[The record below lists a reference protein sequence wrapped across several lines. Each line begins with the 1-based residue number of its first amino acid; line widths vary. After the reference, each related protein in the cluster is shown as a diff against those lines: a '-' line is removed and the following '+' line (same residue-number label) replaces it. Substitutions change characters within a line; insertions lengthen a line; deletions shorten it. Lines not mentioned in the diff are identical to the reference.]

1 MRLFHFR
8 GTVFAGLWCI
18 IGIGL
23 CFLFRYHR
31 AFFGAAVIVA
41 ALFLLCIWF
50 FSLRNGTRGKT
61 ALLLLLLVL
70 FCGFGAGRFALSYRE
85 YANLAGTV
93 SGEIS
98 GRVASVSGRG
108 EILLDR
114 VTADGKEVPGRVRF
128 WLEGVRVLR
137 GEEEILG
144 GEEGGLSEGDILTF
158 SGNLQKEKVDRK
170 GFRPS
175 AWLRGVRYL
184 AYPSEV
190 RAETGKPGL
199 FGGVRKYLRE
209 RLSLALKGDS
219 YAVGL
224 ALLIGDTGEMEELD
238 YENFQEL
245 GILHIFA
252 VSGLHFSALFYA
264 LFRLFGFAKK
274 WGIPVVFLIL
284 LFYAG
289 VCDFSPS
296 VLRAFVMIC
305 VFMGAKL
312 LGRRYDLLSSLFC
325 SVLVVTMIH
334 PFHAFSPGFV
344 LSCSGVLSIALLQ
357 PLFSRLFRFL
367 PRRIRDA
374 VSVCTAAQVGL
385 VPVVSYYFGTFY
397 TLALAVNILIFPVVG
412 AAFVLLF
419 AMSVLLL
426 PFPALYFLFS
436 APRVLLEFLLLVS
449 RIAETAPASLLF
461 RVGPDAVLFGFA
473 LCWLCS
479 DYVNLRAAAKC
490 AACGILAALF
500 VGAQGLGL
508 WLTGGDRVYLSE
520 AGALFR
526 AGGEVVFV
534 DSGRADGEE
543 LAEFFYERGV
553 REVGLWLTLDTE
565 GFLSRFAGAAEEVET
580 RSVCFADR
588 FSAEESGMLVYL
600 ERHFRTEGR
609 LLDPGAF
616 GERGGISYAYAQT
629 GGILVKAGGLS
640 FGFVRGGAAERGL
653 SELGKI
659 DALYATSCADYG
671 TERVFCFGRGGET
684 RGHVAREQLLFRIKN
699 GIMTETPY

>member
-1 MRLFHFR
+1 M
-8 GTVFAGLWCI
+8 
-18 IGIGL
+18 
-23 CFLFRYHR
+23 
-31 AFFGAAVIVA
+31 A
-41 ALFLLCIWF
+41 ALFLLCLWF
-50 FSLRNGTRGKT
+50 FSMRGGTRGKT
-61 ALLLLLLVL
+61 AVVLSLLVL
-70 FCGFGAGRFALSYRE
+70 LCGLGAGRFALAYRE
-85 YANLAGTV
+85 YARLPGTV

-128 WLEGVRVLR
+128 WSEGVRVFR
-137 GEEEILG
+137 GEEEIAE
-144 GEEGGLSEGDILTF
+144 GEDGEIAEGDILTF
-158 SGNLQKEKVDRK
+158 SGNLRKENLDGK

-190 RAETGKPGL
+190 RAETGTPGL

-224 ALLIGDTGEMEELD
+224 ALLVGDTGEMEELD
-238 YENFQEL
+238 YENFRAL

-274 WGIPVVFLIL
+274 WRFPVLFLIL

-357 PLFSRLFRFL
+357 PLFLRLFRFL
-367 PRRIRDA
+367 PRKLREV
-374 VSVCTAAQVGL
+374 VSVCTAAQLGL

-412 AAFVLLF
+412 VAFVLLF
-419 AMSVLLL
+419 AMSVFFL

-449 RIAETAPASLLF
+449 RLGESAPASLLF
-461 RVGPDAVLFGFA
+461 RVGLDGVFFGFA
-473 LCWLCS
+473 LCWVCS

-500 VGAQGLGL
+500 LGAQGLGL
-508 WLTGGDRVYLSE
+508 WLTGGDRVYLSAE
-520 AGALFR
+520 GALFR
-526 AGGEVVFV
+526 VGGEIIFV
-534 DSGRADGEE
+534 DSGRAEGEE
-543 LAEFFYERGV
+543 LAEFFAAR
-553 REVGLWLTLDTE
+553 RIPKVGLWLTLDTE
-565 GFLSRFAGAAEEVET
+565 GFLSRFAGAAAEVEIG
-580 RSVCFADR
+580 SVCFADR
-588 FSAEESGMLVYL
+588 FSAEESGMLVYV
-600 ERHFRTEGR
+600 ERHFGTQAK
-609 LLDPGAF
+609 LLDLGAF
-616 GERGGISYAYAQT
+616 GAQGGISYAFART
-629 GGILVKAGGLS
+629 GGILVRAGGLS
-640 FGFVRGGAAERGL
+640 FGFARKGGEERGI
-653 SELGKI
+653 SELGEI
-659 DALYATSCADYG
+659 DALYATACADYG
-671 TERVFCFGRGGET
+671 TERVFCFGRGEEK
-684 RGHVAREQLLFRIKN
+684 RGHVSREQLLFRIKN